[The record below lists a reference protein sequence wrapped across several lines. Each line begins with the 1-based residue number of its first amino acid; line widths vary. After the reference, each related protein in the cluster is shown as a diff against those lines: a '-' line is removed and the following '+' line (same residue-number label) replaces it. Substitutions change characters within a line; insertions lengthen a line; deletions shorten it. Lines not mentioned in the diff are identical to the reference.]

1 MFPSFCRLWST
12 PARCGTLILLRILRN
27 LRKCRSLLY
36 VFVLNNGI
44 LIIRLFFLFL
54 TSQHLPHGRSTL
66 TSAQC
71 STLST
76 SCYTSL
82 KKYLSL
88 EPLLY
93 TRQITYIYCQPL
105 CRTNSYLNSFIPKT
119 CSEWNSLPLSIR
131 SSDCISSFKSSL
143 REWLNM

>member
-1 MFPSFCRLWST
+1 MSLSVDLSWGEHIHALCTKYRETLGLMYRTLCQRISIYPFKTVCFPHSATFGVAT
-12 PARCGTLILLRILRN
+12 PASWCGTLIILRN

-54 TSQHLPHGRSTL
+54 TSQHLPHGGNTL

-82 KKYLSL
+82 YPYFTLVKSLIILSA
-88 EPLLY
+88 
-93 TRQITYIYCQPL
+93 
-105 CRTNSYLNSFIPKT
+105 F
-119 CSEWNSLPLSIR
+119 LS
-131 SSDCISSFKSSL
+131 D
-143 REWLNM
+143 